1 VKDEGM
7 TRSSRTAFVVALAA
21 VLAIGLA
28 AAGAACGAPPN
39 NRGETDARPGSSPAA
54 GAAGQAA
61 VESLPPELDRV
72 LRDYEGAWGAKD
84 ARALAELFAEDGFV
98 LSDGSPPV
106 RGREAIRAAYSNA
119 GGPLWLRSLGHAADG
134 DVGYI
139 LGVYTHKPDGPLAG
153 KFVLTLRR
161 HAGGPWL
168 IAADM
173 DNSIAPEK

>member
-1 VKDEGM
+1 M

-21 VLAIGLA
+21 VLALGLA

-39 NRGETDARPGSSPAA
+39 NQGETDASPGPSPAA
-54 GAAGQAA
+54 GAANHVA

-72 LRDYEGAWGAKD
+72 LRDYERAWRERD

-106 RGREAIRAAYSNA
+106 RGRDAIRAAYSNA
-119 GGPLWLRSLGHAADG
+119 GGPLWLRSLAHATDG

-139 LGVYTHKPDGPLAG
+139 LGVYSHQIDGPLAG

-161 HAGGPWL
+161 HPGGPWL

-173 DNSIAPEK
+173 DNSIAREK

>member
-1 VKDEGM
+1 M
-7 TRSSRTAFVVALAA
+7 TRSSRTPFVVALAA
-21 VLAIGLA
+21 VLTLGLA

-39 NRGETDARPGSSPAA
+39 DQGEMDTRLGSSPAA
-54 GAAGQAA
+54 GAAGQAV

-72 LRDYEGAWGAKD
+72 LRDYERAWAAKD
-84 ARALAELFAEDGFV
+84 ARALADLFTEDGFV
-98 LSDGSPPV
+98 LADGSPPV
-106 RGREAIRAAYSNA
+106 RGREAIRQAYSDA
-119 GGPLWLRSLGHAADG
+119 GGPLWLRSLGHATDG

-161 HAGGPWL
+161 HPGGPWL

-173 DNSIAPEK
+173 DNSIAREK